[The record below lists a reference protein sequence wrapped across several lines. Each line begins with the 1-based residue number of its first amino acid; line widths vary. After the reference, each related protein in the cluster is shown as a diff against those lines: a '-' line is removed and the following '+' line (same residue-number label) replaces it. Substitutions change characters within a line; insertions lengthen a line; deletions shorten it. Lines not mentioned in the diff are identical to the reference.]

1 MHDPRRCP
9 ICSTQFIP
17 RTINSTACSHKCQR
31 RVEHLRARGREY
43 DQDLRNITLETL
55 EGVLEVREADARV
68 QAQIDAEEAL
78 RAAEE
83 FARQRQDEDLLYQQE
98 REWMDRFRE
107 LDAQRIARGWKPI
120 TIGAAPPDQ
129 RRRFLVPIPP
139 RKRN

>member
-1 MHDPRRCP
+1 M
-9 ICSTQFIP
+9 
-17 RTINSTACSHKCQR
+17 
-31 RVEHLRARGREY
+31 
-43 DQDLRNITLETL
+43 RNITLETL